1 MGIATNPLENI
12 NSKLK
17 SKMDRGYLTQKSA
30 FKKLK
35 IFEEDEICFYTSP
48 VAQNNE
54 AFEKINDLKK
64 RTKS

>member
-12 NSKLK
+12 NPKLK
-17 SKMDRGYLTQKSA
+17 SKMDRGY
-30 FKKLK
+30 FKKMK

-54 AFEKINDLKK
+54 AFEKNK
-64 RTKS
+64 